1 MTGAVKLIKMP
12 AVLNPLDDKASNQE
26 LPPGSRDS
34 APAKLAGARNV
45 PERSSADMG
54 SMGSL
59 GVTSEQENNI
69 ILKNDIEKFSFE
81 ELTLD
86 AVLIDTIAAKKKSDF
101 VDPFALDEE
110 KKDEAETPAPEV
122 SKPVAQQQKGKNAAV
137 ANEPVEPEV
146 DDGSFKY
153 RLGKKQYRDTEQ
165 GDMGCLYKRP
175 EVMPHLFF
183 IRASFAGKLNS
194 QMPHEELKHIGKS
207 LKQFYITTGLGIA
220 YLNDFSLEIYNI
232 QKPCRENVV

>member
-1 MTGAVKLIKMP
+1 MP
-12 AVLNPLDDKASNQE
+12 AVLNPLDDKTSNQE

-34 APAKLAGARNV
+34 APAKAPGTRNV

-86 AVLIDTIAAKKKSDF
+86 SVLIDTIAAKKKNDF
-101 VDPFALDEE
+101 VDPFALEEE
-110 KKDEAETPAPEV
+110 KKVDLDIPAPEV
-122 SKPVAQQQKGKNAAV
+122 SKPVAQQKGKNAAA
-137 ANEPVEPEV
+137 ANEPAEPEV

-153 RLGKKQYRDTEQ
+153 RMGKKQYKDTEQ

-194 QMPHEELKHIGKS
+194 
-207 LKQFYITTGLGIA
+207 
-220 YLNDFSLEIYNI
+220 
-232 QKPCRENVV
+232 